1 MRQVERT
8 LSKNPKV
15 RSHWPKVQVYAL
27 LTPRARVLGRVT
39 LMSHGRSHSNYVTG
53 ARRQA
58 EQVPE
63 NN

>member
-15 RSHWPKVQVYAL
+15 RSHWPRVQVYAL

-39 LMSHGRSHSNYVTG
+39 FMSHVRSHSNYVTG
-53 ARRQA
+53 QVEQA
-58 EQVPE
+58 PE